1 MITGCCATDV
11 GWVLGVMPVLVDAV
25 GCWFSLRL
33 VCGLLLGCCV
43 GLIVLLMLVLFVMA
57 FVVWLLDLRC
67 DYLVLRWLVALFMLC
82 SYDSALVLSGFVVS
96 CGCLLLSSFADCCL
110 NLCYTGCFGVLFGF
124 GWLLCSLLWFAGASG
139 RILLVDLLGIDFAC

>member
-1 MITGCCATDV
+1 MWVGNCGLAVCMLWAMYVLVLGLVLLLLMGAYWRLITGCCVADV

-67 DYLVLRWLVALFMLC
+67 GYLVLRWLVALFMLC

-96 CGCLLLSSFADCCL
+96 CGCLLLSSFC
-110 NLCYTGCFGVLFGF
+110 
-124 GWLLCSLLWFAGASG
+124 
-139 RILLVDLLGIDFAC
+139 